1 MKFKKL
7 DINQKLEIEQIEY
20 LEILMKD
27 FGAILAGGTAYEFF
41 KGTKIKKHLNSHPSV
56 DIDLYFRKE
65 EDYKD
70 AIDFIET
77 IILSDNQSKH
87 DHYTPNS
94 YLMHSSIEKSA
105 TGLCH
110 NFNNN
115 GLKYQL
121 VGCIFGN
128 PKEIV
133 TSFDFKNLEVGY
145 YYDEK
150 KKDYLCIYSSNA
162 KNTVELDI
170 RHTRSPFLMHR
181 IYKYINYRGFK
192 SVTEDSKQHITDWLI
207 KAASGYYYENTDKCP
222 SIYVDLVNNYF
233 VKKFL
238 SNRDIIA
245 DEDLVYL
252 IGKIKEKEYEIEKYI
267 TVDGYTRSE
276 FVFKGTKDYAI
287 EEMKNRGAQ

>member
-1 MKFKKL
+1 MNFKKL
-7 DINQKLEIEQIEY
+7 KINQKLEIEQIEY

-65 EDYKD
+65 EDYKE
-70 AIDFIET
+70 AIEFIKT
-77 IILSDNQSKH
+77 IILSDNTEERSGFWQ
-87 DHYTPNS
+87 
-94 YLMHSSIEKSA
+94 SSIEKSV

-121 VGCIFGN
+121 VGCIFGT
-128 PKEIV
+128 PEEIV

-145 YYDEK
+145 YYDEEK
-150 KKDYLCIYSSNA
+150 QDYQCIYSNNA

-192 SVTEDSKQHITDWLI
+192 SVSEDSKQHITDWLI
-207 KAASGYYYENTDKCP
+207 KAASGYYYENTDHCP

-238 SNRDIIA
+238 SNKDIIA

-252 IGKIKEKEYEIEKYI
+252 IGKIKENEYEIEKYTDI
-267 TVDGYTRSE
+267 KGYTRSE
-276 FVFKGTKDYAI
+276 FILKGTKDHAI
-287 EEMKNRGAQ
+287 EEMKNRGEQ